1 MESKDRR
8 FVVKSRYD
16 FANYRYNLN
25 GKDCTRND
33 AINMIL
39 DVLDVK
45 AMTINELAK
54 MFKVKDQPMLNLI
67 KVMRENNLIKNTKL
81 RRNGNYLFKSHND
94 CLLAKHLYPSAD
106 DVEKSFNIKDRKVRK
121 AEDGTAKSSQTN
133 RNNIVYNGSYFDSV
147 YWGD

>member
-25 GKDCTRND
+25 GKDYIRND

-67 KVMRENNLIKNTKL
+67 KVMRENNLITNTKL
-81 RRNGNYLFKSHND
+81 RRGGNYLFKSHND
-94 CLLAKHLYPSAD
+94 CLLAKMLYPT
-106 DVEKSFNIKDRKVRK
+106 EKIEKCFTVKGNKVHK
-121 AEDGTAKSSQTN
+121 AEQGSSKSSGTKN
-133 RNNIVYNGSYFDSV
+133 HHVTYGDTYYSSV
-147 YWGD
+147 YWGE